1 MSLQE
6 VRRRYAGKA
15 LQEWERL
22 QSTPITRIEY
32 LITRHCLQRHL
43 PGSGLILDAGCG
55 PGRYTIDLAQ
65 QGYRVVMFDL
75 VREMLQLGRAKV
87 ASSGLGA
94 RVTGSV
100 EGDIAALPYAEG
112 AFDAVLCLGAPLSHL
127 TAAQERTRAVNELAR
142 VLRPGGTAF
151 LTGIGRLAAYRGA
164 IYWRDWSFFDQY
176 LTAEARAS
184 GIAQGSQVWYMFAPA
199 ELESLIEDAGLEIV
213 DRVGKMLKFSG
224 EGHSV
229 SLHGNKRDRQLEL
242 ARSANVGRVNCNMP
256 HAMANSGS
264 WFNGQPFTDTL
275 GCGTWAGNI
284 TSDNINYRHFLN
296 YTWLST
302 PIEECVPTDAEIFGS
317 YLQKWGR
324 E

>member
-1 MSLQE
+1 MSLHE

-15 LQEWERL
+15 PQEWERL

-94 RVTGSV
+94 RVTNPV

-127 TAAQERTRAVNELAR
+127 TAAQERTRAVNEFAR

-213 DRVGKMLKFSG
+213 DRVGCEGLAQYLPMAHLAQIEADRKRWPAWVEMLIETCNEPTIVGMSN
-224 EGHSV
+224 HLLV
-229 SLHGNKRDRQLEL
+229 I
-242 ARSANVGRVNCNMP
+242 ARKGA
-256 HAMANSGS
+256 H
-264 WFNGQPFTDTL
+264 
-275 GCGTWAGNI
+275 
-284 TSDNINYRHFLN
+284 
-296 YTWLST
+296 
-302 PIEECVPTDAEIFGS
+302 
-317 YLQKWGR
+317 
-324 E
+324 

>member
-15 LQEWERL
+15 PQEWGRL
-22 QSTPITRIEY
+22 KSTPITRIEY

-55 PGRYTIDLAQ
+55 PGRYTIDLAR

-75 VREMLQLGRAKV
+75 VREMLQL
-87 ASSGLGA
+87 A
-94 RVTGSV
+94 RDRIAEAGVTEQVMSPV
-100 EGDIAALPYAEG
+100 EGDIATLPYAEDTFG
-112 AFDAVLCLGAPLSHL
+112 AVLCLGAPLSHL
-127 TAAQERTRAVNELAR
+127 TEPAARRQAVTELAR
-142 VLRPGGTAF
+142 VVKPGHPVF

-213 DRVGKMLKFSG
+213 DRVGCEGLAQYLPMAHLAQIEADPKRWPAWAEMLIETCNEPTIVGMSN
-224 EGHSV
+224 HLLV
-229 SLHGNKRDRQLEL
+229 I
-242 ARSANVGRVNCNMP
+242 ARKGA
-256 HAMANSGS
+256 H
-264 WFNGQPFTDTL
+264 
-275 GCGTWAGNI
+275 
-284 TSDNINYRHFLN
+284 
-296 YTWLST
+296 
-302 PIEECVPTDAEIFGS
+302 
-317 YLQKWGR
+317 
-324 E
+324 